1 MIQLMKSLNKIW
13 LIGRVLKFGR
23 GRVVLGVEG
32 GRLVGG
38 VGWWEGSVGGWPT
51 LCKTASCGMW

>member
-38 VGWWEGSVGGWPT
+38 VGWWMADP
-51 LCKTASCGMW
+51 M